1 MRMSGRNLLLG
12 LLTVAVL
19 NGGVSACAVIRT
31 YHKCGWAGCSGDA
44 DLTAKVQNQ
53 FERYAAL
60 QPPNLIR
67 VQTYDRVVYLSG
79 IVNTTLPRDLAASVA
94 GRVSG
99 VRKVVDSITLDYQG
113 R

>member
-1 MRMSGRNLLLG
+1 MSGRKLLLC
-12 LLTVAVL
+12 LLTVAVSS
-19 NGGVSACAVIRT
+19 GGVSGCAAVRT
-31 YHKCGWAGCSGDA
+31 YHKCGWTGCSGDA
-44 DLTAKVQNQ
+44 DITAKVQNQ
-53 FERYAAL
+53 FEHYAAL

-79 IVNTTLPRDLAASVA
+79 VVNTPAPRALAETVA

-99 VRKVVDSITLDYQG
+99 VREVIDSINLEYQG